1 MGGTQEPASER
12 IARERTNSSVSAV
25 PQRRGC
31 RYTLLRAPDGSYLRC
46 CCAAAA
52 CGKGLRDGGHR
63 GLMSALTAGDDE
75 CMFEAT
81 ANGGYK
87 HVLTQ
92 QLVDAKQVS
101 AAGAVPER
109 GPDRLP
115 SAYLLTLAET
125 GLVVLPSLLEPALCG
140 ELQQLALETAKDPAI
155 ARLSPVH
162 QLDH

>member
-1 MGGTQEPASER
+1 
-12 IARERTNSSVSAV
+12 
-25 PQRRGC
+25 
-31 RYTLLRAPDGSYLRC
+31 
-46 CCAAAA
+46 
-52 CGKGLRDGGHR
+52 
-63 GLMSALTAGDDE
+63 MSALTAGDDE

-162 QLDH
+162 QLDHEKQNANDRLRCRTSN